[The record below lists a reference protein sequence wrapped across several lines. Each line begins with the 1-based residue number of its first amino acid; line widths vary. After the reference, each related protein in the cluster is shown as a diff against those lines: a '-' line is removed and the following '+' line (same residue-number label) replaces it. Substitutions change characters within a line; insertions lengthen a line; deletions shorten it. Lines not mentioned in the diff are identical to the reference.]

1 MKKILTTLIGA
12 SLLVSANAA
21 EVLSQDKAKAIVAP
35 FYQALNAGNDA
46 VTLINTATSEDWV
59 SCGGNDDSTC
69 FPRDKVAPKIAG
81 FSKIIPDL
89 KWEIKETY
97 VAGNN
102 IIVRGEA
109 SGTPSVDFMG
119 VPYGGQSFKVM
130 SIDIHTVKDGKI
142 VRSHHVED
150 WATAMQQLS
159 K

>member
-1 MKKILTTLIGA
+1 MKKILTSLIGA
-12 SLLVSANAA
+12 SLLFSANAA
-21 EVLSQDKAKAIVAP
+21 DVLNQDKAKAIVAP

-46 VTLINTATSEDWV
+46 VTLINSATSENWV

-69 FPRDKVAPKIAG
+69 FPRDTVAPKIAG
-81 FSKIIPDL
+81 FGKIIPDL

-97 VAGNN
+97 VSGDN

-119 VPYGGQSFKVM
+119 VPHGGKSFNIM

-150 WATAMQQLS
+150 WMNAVKQL
-159 K
+159 KK